1 MSKTLTLKC
10 FYPRNQYLLRR
21 VKIRSGNG
29 KEYSIGYL
37 ETIQIADADKY
48 LEFKLDYHKYRL
60 NIENFVG
67 DAFIIVYLRYRNKF
81 PFYYIDVMFKN
92 AMYAEV
98 VDEKRFRDFDKEY
111 LQHVEITPFKYN
123 PIKIALIA
131 TVYAL
136 FLGFLAISLFA
147 LPKESS
153 DRNFLFLYGL
163 AGVVSISRII
173 VYRNRVSERGFWYRM
188 ILFIALSMMIIVLAS
203 VDSFIKLINIGVLLL
218 MLAMLMYDNPLVKE
232 SK

>member
-1 MSKTLTLKC
+1 MGKKLTLKC

-21 VKIRSGNG
+21 VKIKSGNG

-37 ETIQIADADKY
+37 ETIEINDAEKY

-60 NIENFVG
+60 NIENVVG

-98 VDEKRFRDFDKEY
+98 VDEKRFSGFDKEY

-123 PIKIALIA
+123 PIKIVIIA

-136 FLGFLAISLFA
+136 FLGFLGISLFA
-147 LPKESS
+147 LPQESS
-153 DRNFLFLYGL
+153 DRNFLFIYGL
-163 AGVVSISRII
+163 AGIVSISR
-173 VYRNRVSERGFWYRM
+173 VVVNRNKISEKGFWYRM
-188 ILFIALSMMIIVLAS
+188 ILFIALSMMIILLAS
-203 VDSFIKLINIGVLLL
+203 IDNFIKMINVGVLLL

-232 SK
+232 